1 MKSRFTINDFLELE
15 KEVETKLHY
24 KDACGAGVIQIDSP
38 DEKTI
43 SEIKKFFENKN
54 IKIDFSNDKKYVFTK

>member
-24 KDACGAGVIQIDSP
+24 KDACGAGVIQIDSS

-43 SEIKKFFENKN
+43 NAIKEFFERKN
-54 IKIDFSNDKKYVFTK
+54 IEIDFSDDKKYVFTK